1 MAAQVAL
8 CVLVGWWHLVM
19 VATNRAACLLMMM
32 LFLLRNFIVML
43 AWLRILSSDPQR
55 YQEDMYTCAHNMC
68 RMLK

>member
-32 LFLLRNFIVML
+32 LFLLLNFIVML
-43 AWLRILSSDPQR
+43 DAWLRILSAIR
-55 YQEDMYTCAHNMC
+55 RIYTCAHNMC
-68 RMLK
+68 RMC